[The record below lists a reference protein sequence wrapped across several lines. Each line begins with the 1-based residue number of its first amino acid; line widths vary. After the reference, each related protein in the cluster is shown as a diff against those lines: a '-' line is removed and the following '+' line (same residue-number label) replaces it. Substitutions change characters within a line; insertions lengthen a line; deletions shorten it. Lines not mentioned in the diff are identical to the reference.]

1 MIFLS
6 PTPSCERLWFRGYA
20 GCLSWKRLHEAL
32 VCFPAH
38 TRTPQNRHFLKQPAS
53 IWRPDS
59 LFHPLPRQSP
69 LLGLICVFQYN
80 LSPSPL
86 LLPLMEWRR
95 EGTVLCTGSPSIP
108 VSSKGGFSRLLPRRS
123 CHPLPAQ
130 PQPHQQDVLGWELSG
145 QHQGWVAFQETGPRF

>member
-6 PTPSCERLWFRGYA
+6 PTPSCQRLWFRGYA

-95 EGTVLCTGSPSIP
+95 EGTVLCTGSPSIQAP
-108 VSSKGGFSRLLPRRS
+108 PREGSPGSCPDAPAIPFPPSHSPTSRMS
-123 CHPLPAQ
+123 WA
-130 PQPHQQDVLGWELSG
+130 GS
-145 QHQGWVAFQETGPRF
+145 